1 MDKFIFT
8 NPQSDLEGS
17 IICQLEEAGLEKAL
31 EDLIQLY
38 SQGDHELM
46 TTVIQ
51 QAEQILAEY
60 IHSEET
66 INDGHQLI

>member
-1 MDKFIFT
+1 MLPQLLVQSIEAAQDELLVELLEVINAIAYMDKFIFT

-38 SQGDHELM
+38 S
-46 TTVIQ
+46 
-51 QAEQILAEY
+51 
-60 IHSEET
+60 
-66 INDGHQLI
+66 